1 MIRGIASDPAE
12 TVRAGVAP
20 GNANRLVSE
29 VRRKIGWTPPARPQ
43 AEITA
48 ELRTVTRIARETLA
62 QIEAATLAA
71 RIDPGL
77 LSETLRAAMI
87 EAWDHARRAADGNDW
102 YRVESAL
109 EDGLRAGFA
118 PSTAVAAIR
127 AIPTGQYGPE
137 QALAV
142 RFAFRSREPFRRSH
156 AAVWACGAARG
167 CSIPFPS

>member
-20 GNANRLVSE
+20 GNANRLVSG

-102 YRVESAL
+102 YRAESAL